1 MRIKG
6 GQVVLYDELHPS
18 FTEPRAGG
26 ALHKYVRVPLCG
38 VLDVFLQRT
47 SEAIARQGERFFLP
61 DEEARDDCLYL
72 SAIPWLCFTG
82 LTHAENLDRDDAVP
96 RISWGRW
103 FWLGERLLLP
113 FSVQAHHALVD
124 GVHLGKFIDALQ
136 KKLDAF

>member
-1 MRIKG
+1 MNISHKG
-6 GQVVLYDELHPS
+6 GVGHLLKWRFDRVVLS
-18 FTEPRAGG
+18 VRALSTIIIIQIKASLG
-26 ALHKYVRVPLCG
+26 K
-38 VLDVFLQRT
+38 T
-47 SEAIARQGERFFLP
+47 RQGERFFLP

-82 LTHAENLDRDDAVP
+82 LTHAENLDRDDAIP

-103 FWLGERLLLP
+103 FWLGDRLLLP

-124 GVHLGKFIDALQ
+124 GVHLGQFIDALQ